1 MALKQLIRAAAELE
15 TARQRIDELKV
26 ERQKCNDRLA
36 EIITELATAR
46 TAADSA
52 IATIK
57 VEAQTVTAP

>member
-1 MALKQLIRAAAELE
+1 MALKQLIAASIDLE
-15 TARQRIDELKV
+15 ARRQRIDELKA

-36 EIITELATAR
+36 EIVVELAAAR